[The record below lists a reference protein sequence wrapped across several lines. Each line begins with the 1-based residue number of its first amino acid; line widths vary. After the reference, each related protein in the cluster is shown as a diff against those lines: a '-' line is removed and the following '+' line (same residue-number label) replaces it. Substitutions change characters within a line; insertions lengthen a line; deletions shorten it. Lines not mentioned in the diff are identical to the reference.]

1 MIDVVLQVLPFFA
14 LIGIGAGAG
23 ASGMFDA
30 GAGRVLTRF
39 VFYFALS
46 ALLFR
51 FASGLDLGALFDW
64 RVLGAYASAS
74 LAVYALAFAV
84 ATRRGVS
91 LSERAVEAQCAVVGN
106 VGFLG
111 LPMLTM
117 LLGEGA
123 ALPILQV
130 LTVDLLLFAALIVT
144 LFSIDRE
151 GRIGPGTLLR
161 VGQAL
166 VRNPMLVAIFAG
178 FAWAATGMALPA
190 PVSDLMTLLGDAA
203 TPGALFAIG
212 VSLVQKN
219 AERLS
224 VATWL
229 STCKLV
235 LHPLAVALAALV
247 LFPVP
252 DGAARVVIAT
262 AALPVAGNVF
272 ILAQSYGVA
281 PQRVSTAILISTI
294 VSIATLTL
302 TLALTT

>member
-1 MIDVVLQVLPFFA
+1 MSEVLFQVLPFFA
-14 LIGIGAGAG
+14 LIGIGAAAG

-30 GAGRVLTRF
+30 GAGRVLTDF

-51 FASGLDLGALFDW
+51 FAAGLDLAALFDW
-64 RVLGAYASAS
+64 RVIGAYASAS
-74 LAVYALAFAV
+74 LVVYALAFAV
-84 ATRRGVS
+84 AARRGVS

-117 LLGEGA
+117 LMGEAA

-151 GRIGPGTLLR
+151 GRVTPRTLLR
-161 VGQAL
+161 VGGAL

-178 FAWAATGMALPA
+178 FAWAATGVAVPGPL
-190 PVSDLMTLLGDAA
+190 SDVLRLLGDAA

-212 VSLVQKN
+212 VSLARKS

-224 VATWL
+224 VASWL
-229 STCKLV
+229 STCKLG
-235 LHPLAVALAALV
+235 LHPLCVAIAVFV

-252 DGAARVVIAT
+252 SEAAKVIVTT

-272 ILAQSYGVA
+272 ILAQSYDVA
-281 PQRVSTAILISTI
+281 PQRVSTAILVSTI
-294 VSIATLTL
+294 VSIATLTA
-302 TLALTT
+302 TLALTA